1 MIHMKTG
8 SFAGT
13 GATLSVNVGFKPGV
27 VILYN
32 ITDTGMMIWTADMPD
47 AYSHRTTGS
56 DGIETYTTSLGITAV
71 ADGFTLGADTEMNA
85 GTDTIHYI
93 AIRGN

>member
-8 SFAGT
+8 SFSGT

-32 ITDTGMMIWTADMPD
+32 ITDKGMMIWTADMPD
-47 AYSHRTTGS
+47 AYSYRTTGS
-56 DGIETYTTSLGITAV
+56 DGYELYRSSLGITPV
-71 ADGFTLGADTEMNA
+71 ADGFTLGADTEMNE

-93 AIRGN
+93 AFRAN

>member
-1 MIHMKTG
+1 MKTG
-8 SFAGT
+8 SFTGT
-13 GATLSVNVGFKPGV
+13 GVALSVNVGFKPGV

-56 DGIETYTTSLGITAV
+56 DGVETYTTSLGITPTGN
-71 ADGFTLGADTEMNA
+71 GFSLGADTEMN
-85 GTDTIHYI
+85 GLSDTIHYI
-93 AIRGN
+93 AIRAN